1 MDNFHQIVSETIR
14 ISIPEFIRL
23 AFAGMA
29 GGLIG
34 AYVNDKLTRKRE
46 RDAGIANRKRIFLSF
61 LNGWQAITGR
71 SWPPNEDFGLEL
83 QKQAAFVSAD
93 FADSRFEDLVK
104 NAFRLTS
111 ATTDSQEAY
120 KETPKAIDALI
131 KYVHDT

>member
-1 MDNFHQIVSETIR
+1 MSEQIIDLL
-14 ISIPEFIRL
+14 RL
-23 AFAGMA
+23 VAAGIV

-34 AYVNDKLTRKRE
+34 AFASHKLTSHRERESGRASRKR
-46 RDAGIANRKRIFLSF
+46 AFLSF
-61 LNGWQAITGR
+61 LNGWKAITPR
-71 SWPPNEDFGLEL
+71 SWPPKEDFGLEL
-83 QKQAAFVSAD
+83 QRQAAFVSAD

>member
-1 MDNFHQIVSETIR
+1 MSEQIIDLL
-14 ISIPEFIRL
+14 RL
-23 AFAGMA
+23 VAAGIV

-34 AYVNDKLTRKRE
+34 AFASHKLTSHRERESGRASRKRT
-46 RDAGIANRKRIFLSF
+46 FLSF
-61 LNGWQAITGR
+61 LNRWKAITPR
-71 SWPPNEDFGLEL
+71 SWPPKEDFGLEL
-83 QKQAAFVSAD
+83 QRQAAFVYAD
-93 FADSRFEDLVK
+93 FADSRFDDLVK